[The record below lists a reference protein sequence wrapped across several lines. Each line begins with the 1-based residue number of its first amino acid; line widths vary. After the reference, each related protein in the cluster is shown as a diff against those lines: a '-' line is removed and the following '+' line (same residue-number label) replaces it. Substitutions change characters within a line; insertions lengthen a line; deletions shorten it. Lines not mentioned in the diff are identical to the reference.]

1 MTKKKDNDMICNGAI
16 PPQMATIMDLYRA
29 YTDSMLSAYYAWT
42 ALSGMKYWQDQFQQ
56 AMRDQEKDSE

>member
-1 MTKKKDNDMICNGAI
+1 MTKKKDNDMICTGAI

-29 YTDSMLSAYYAWT
+29 YMDSMLSAYYAWT

-56 AMRDQEKDSE
+56 AMRDQEKDPE